1 MHAGDNVTNSAFKV
15 PPAQV
20 MKVRDIK
27 FKTSDLLTKDK
38 NANTAAVLLDKKLAK
53 SSSAPA
59 DKKKALVKT
68 G

>member
-1 MHAGDNVTNSAFKV
+1 MTNSAYKV

-27 FKTSDLLTKDK
+27 FKTSDLLKDK
-38 NANTAAVLLDKKLAK
+38 AATATLKLAK
-53 SSSAPA
+53 SSSAPNE
-59 DKKKALVKT
+59 KRKALGKS